1 MEQRP
6 NFLTKKGAIK
16 MKRKLLLFVAAM
28 MTALVLAACGSDD
41 TDTSTSS
48 EGGDGDQAS
57 GGVLKVGMEAGY
69 PPFNWTQQ
77 DDSNGAV
84 KIDSSSEYA
93 GGYDVEIAKKVA
105 EGLGKELVIVKMA
118 WDGLVPA
125 LQSGVVDAIIAG
137 MSPTEERKQS
147 IDFTEN
153 YYTSDFVIV
162 VKKGSPF
169 EKAKTLADFE
179 GAKITSQL
187 GTTNYN
193 VIEQIPNVKLQTA
206 MEDFSAMR
214 VAVQS
219 GVIDGYVAERPEAV
233 SATSA
238 NENFAYVE
246 LEEGF
251 KTDPA
256 DTAVAIGVRKGYDLT
271 EKMSEILKGISEE
284 ERMKLMDEAIANQ
297 PAQQ

>member
-1 MEQRP
+1 M
-6 NFLTKKGAIK
+6 KK
-16 MKRKLLLFVAAM
+16 KLLLFVAAM
-28 MTALVLAACGSDD
+28 MTALVLAACGADD
-41 TDTSTSS
+41 SNTSSSS
-48 EGGDGDQAS
+48 EGEDGEQAS

-84 KIDSSSEYA
+84 KIDGSAEYA

-137 MSPTEERKQS
+137 MSPTDKRKES

-162 VKKGSPF
+162 VKKGGAF
-169 EKAKTLADFE
+169 EDAKTLADFE

-193 VIEQIPNVKLQTA
+193 VIEQIPNVQLQTA

-233 SATSA
+233 SATAA

-246 LEEGF
+246 LEKGF

-271 EKMSEILKGISEE
+271 EKMSEIIKTISEE

-297 PAQQ
+297 PSQQ

>member
-1 MEQRP
+1 M
-6 NFLTKKGAIK
+6 KK
-16 MKRKLLLFVAAM
+16 KLLLFVAAM
-28 MTALVLAACGSDD
+28 MTALVLAACGTDDSDS
-41 TDTSTSS
+41 STSS
-48 EGGDGDQAS
+48 EGNDDQQAS
-57 GGVLKVGMEAGY
+57 SDVLKVGMEAGY

-77 DDSNGAV
+77 DNSNGAV
-84 KIDSSSEYA
+84 KINSSAEYA

-137 MSPTEERKQS
+137 MSPTEERKES

-187 GTTNYN
+187 GTTNYD
-193 VIEQIPNVKLQTA
+193 VIEQIPNVQLQTA

-233 SATSA
+233 SATAA

-251 KTDPA
+251 DTDPSQ
-256 DTAVAIGVRKGYDLT
+256 TAVAIGVRKDYDLT
-271 EKMSEILKGISEE
+271 EKMNEIIKTISEE

>member
-1 MEQRP
+1 M
-6 NFLTKKGAIK
+6 KK
-16 MKRKLLLFVAAM
+16 KLLLFVAAM
-28 MTALVLAACGSDD
+28 MTALVLAACGADD
-41 TDTSTSS
+41 SNTSSSS
-48 EGGDGDQAS
+48 EGEDGEQAS

-84 KIDSSSEYA
+84 KIDGSAEYA

-137 MSPTEERKQS
+137 MSPTDERKES

-162 VKKGSPF
+162 VKKGGAF
-169 EKAKTLADFE
+169 EDAKTLADFE

-193 VIEQIPNVKLQTA
+193 VIEQIPNVQLQTA

-233 SATSA
+233 SATAA

-246 LEEGF
+246 LEQGF

-256 DTAVAIGVRKGYDLT
+256 DTAVAIGVRKDYDLT
-271 EKMSEILKGISEE
+271 EKMSEIIKTISEE

-297 PAQQ
+297 PSQQ

>member
-1 MEQRP
+1 M
-6 NFLTKKGAIK
+6 KK
-16 MKRKLLLFVAAM
+16 KLLLFVAAM
-28 MTALVLAACGSDD
+28 MTALVLTACGADDSD
-41 TDTSTSS
+41 SSSSS
-48 EGGDGDQAS
+48 EGNDEQQAS
-57 GGVLKVGMEAGY
+57 SDVLKVGMEAGY

-84 KIDSSSEYA
+84 KIDGSAEYA

-137 MSPTEERKQS
+137 MSPTEERKES
-147 IDFTEN
+147 INFTEN

-187 GTTNYN
+187 GTSNYN
-193 VIEQIPNVKLQTA
+193 VIEQIPNVQLQTA

-233 SATSA
+233 SATAA

-246 LEEGF
+246 FEEGF
-251 KTDPA
+251 ETDPA
-256 DTAVAIGVRKGYDLT
+256 QTAVAIGVRKDYDLT
-271 EKMSEILKGISEE
+271 EKMSEIIKTISEE
-284 ERMKLMDEAIANQ
+284 ERVKLMDEAIANQ

>member
-1 MEQRP
+1 M
-6 NFLTKKGAIK
+6 KK
-16 MKRKLLLFVAAM
+16 KLLLFVAAM
-28 MTALVLAACGSDD
+28 MTALVLAACGADD
-41 TDTSTSS
+41 SNTSSSS
-48 EGGDGDQAS
+48 EGEDGEQAS

-84 KIDSSSEYA
+84 KIDGSAEYA

-137 MSPTEERKQS
+137 MSPTDKRKES

-153 YYTSDFVIV
+153 YYTSDFVVV
-162 VKKGSPF
+162 VKKGGAF
-169 EKAKTLADFE
+169 EDAKTLADFE

-193 VIEQIPNVKLQTA
+193 VIEQIPNVQLQTA

-233 SATSA
+233 SATAA

-246 LEEGF
+246 LEKGF

-256 DTAVAIGVRKGYDLT
+256 DTAVAIGVRKDYDLT
-271 EKMSEILKGISEE
+271 EKMSEIIKTISEE

-297 PAQQ
+297 PSQQ

>member
-297 PAQQ
+297 PVQQ

>member
-1 MEQRP
+1 M
-6 NFLTKKGAIK
+6 KK
-16 MKRKLLLFVAAM
+16 KLLLFVAAM

-41 TDTSTSS
+41 SNTSS
-48 EGGDGDQAS
+48 SSKGEDGEQAS

-77 DDSNGAV
+77 DDSKGAV
-84 KIDSSSEYA
+84 KIDGSAEYA

-137 MSPTEERKQS
+137 MSPTDKRKES

-162 VKKGSPF
+162 VKKGGAF
-169 EKAKTLADFE
+169 EDAKTLADFE

-193 VIEQIPNVKLQTA
+193 VIEQIPNVQLQTA

-233 SATSA
+233 SATAA

-246 LEEGF
+246 LEQGF

-256 DTAVAIGVRKGYDLT
+256 DTAVAIGVRKDYDLT
-271 EKMSEILKGISEE
+271 EKMSEIIKTISEE

-297 PAQQ
+297 PSQQ

>member
-1 MEQRP
+1 M
-6 NFLTKKGAIK
+6 KK
-16 MKRKLLLFVAAM
+16 KLLLFVAAM
-28 MTALVLAACGSDD
+28 MTALVLAACGADD
-41 TDTSTSS
+41 SNTSS
-48 EGGDGDQAS
+48 EGEDGEQAS

-84 KIDSSSEYA
+84 KIDGSAEYA

-137 MSPTEERKQS
+137 MSPTDERKES

-162 VKKGSPF
+162 VKKGGAF
-169 EKAKTLADFE
+169 EDAKTLADFE

-193 VIEQIPNVKLQTA
+193 VIEQIPNVQLQTA

-233 SATSA
+233 SATAA

-246 LEEGF
+246 LEKGF

-256 DTAVAIGVRKGYDLT
+256 DTAVAIGVRKDYDLT
-271 EKMSEILKGISEE
+271 EKMSEIIKTISEE

-297 PAQQ
+297 PSQQ

>member
-1 MEQRP
+1 M
-6 NFLTKKGAIK
+6 KKK
-16 MKRKLLLFVAAM
+16 FLLFVAAM

-48 EGGDGDQAS
+48 EGGDGEQATV
-57 GGVLKVGMEAGY
+57 GVLKVGMEAGY

-233 SATSA
+233 SATAA
-238 NENFAYVE
+238 NENFVYVE

-251 KTDPA
+251 ETDPA
-256 DTAVAIGVRKGYDLT
+256 DTAVAIGVRKDYDLT

-284 ERMKLMDEAIANQ
+284 ERMKLMDEAIAKQ

>member
-1 MEQRP
+1 M
-6 NFLTKKGAIK
+6 KK
-16 MKRKLLLFVAAM
+16 KLILFVAAM

-41 TDTSTSS
+41 ADTSSSS
-48 EGGDGDQAS
+48 EDGEAS
-57 GGVLKVGMEAGY
+57 GDVLKVGMEAGY

-84 KIDSSSEYA
+84 KIDGSSEYA

-137 MSPTEERKQS
+137 MSPTEERKES

-162 VKKGSPF
+162 VKKGSAF
-169 EKAKTLADFE
+169 ENAKTLADFE

-187 GTTNYN
+187 GTTNYE
-193 VIEQIPNVKLQTA
+193 VIKQIPNVQLQTA

-233 SATSA
+233 SATAA
-238 NENFAYVE
+238 NENFVYVE

-251 KTDPA
+251 ETDPA
-256 DTAVAIGVRKGYDLT
+256 QTAVAIGVRKGYDLT
-271 EKMSEILKGISEE
+271 EKMSEIIKGISEE
-284 ERMKLMDEAIANQ
+284 ERMKLMDDAIVNQ

>member
-1 MEQRP
+1 M
-6 NFLTKKGAIK
+6 KK
-16 MKRKLLLFVAAM
+16 KLLLFVAAM
-28 MTALVLAACGSDD
+28 MTALVLAACGADD
-41 TDTSTSS
+41 SNTSSSS
-48 EGGDGDQAS
+48 EGDDGEQAS

-84 KIDSSSEYA
+84 KIDGSAEYA

-137 MSPTEERKQS
+137 MSPTDKRKES

-162 VKKGSPF
+162 VKKGSAF
-169 EKAKTLADFE
+169 EDAKTLADFE

-193 VIEQIPNVKLQTA
+193 VIEQIPNVQLQTA

-233 SATSA
+233 SATAA

-246 LEEGF
+246 LEKGF

-256 DTAVAIGVRKGYDLT
+256 DTAVAIGVRKDYDLT
-271 EKMSEILKGISEE
+271 DKMSEIIKTISEE

-297 PAQQ
+297 PSQQ

>member
-1 MEQRP
+1 M
-6 NFLTKKGAIK
+6 KK
-16 MKRKLLLFVAAM
+16 KLLLFVAAM
-28 MTALVLAACGSDD
+28 MTALVLAACGADD
-41 TDTSTSS
+41 SNTSSSS
-48 EGGDGDQAS
+48 EGGDGEQVS

-77 DDSNGAV
+77 NDSNGAV
-84 KIDSSSEYA
+84 KIDGSAEYA

-137 MSPTEERKQS
+137 MSPTEERKES
-147 IDFTEN
+147 INFTEN
-153 YYTSDFVIV
+153 YYTSDFVVV

-187 GTTNYN
+187 GTTNYD

-233 SATSA
+233 SATAA

-246 LEEGF
+246 LEKGF
-251 KTDPA
+251 KTDPSQ
-256 DTAVAIGVRKGYDLT
+256 TAVAIGVRKDYDLT
-271 EKMSEILKGISEE
+271 EKMSEIIKTISEE

>member
-1 MEQRP
+1 M
-6 NFLTKKGAIK
+6 KK
-16 MKRKLLLFVAAM
+16 KLLLFVAAM
-28 MTALVLAACGSDD
+28 MTALVLAACGADDSDS
-41 TDTSTSS
+41 STSS
-48 EGGDGDQAS
+48 EGNDDQQAS

-84 KIDSSSEYA
+84 KIDGSAEYA

-137 MSPTEERKQS
+137 MSPTEERKES
-147 IDFTEN
+147 INFTEN

-187 GTTNYN
+187 GTTNYD

-233 SATSA
+233 SATAA

-256 DTAVAIGVRKGYDLT
+256 QTAVAIGVRKGYDLT
-271 EKMSEILKGISEE
+271 EKMSEIIQTISEE
-284 ERMKLMDEAIANQ
+284 ERMKLMDDAIVNQ

>member
-1 MEQRP
+1 M
-6 NFLTKKGAIK
+6 KK
-16 MKRKLLLFVAAM
+16 KLLLFVAAM

-41 TDTSTSS
+41 SNTSS
-48 EGGDGDQAS
+48 EGEDGEQAS

-84 KIDSSSEYA
+84 KIDGSAEYA

-137 MSPTEERKQS
+137 MSPTDKRKES

-162 VKKGSPF
+162 VKKGGAF
-169 EKAKTLADFE
+169 EDAKTLADFE

-193 VIEQIPNVKLQTA
+193 VIEQIPNVQLQTA

-233 SATSA
+233 SATAA

-246 LEEGF
+246 LEKGF

-256 DTAVAIGVRKGYDLT
+256 DTAVAIGVRKDYDLT
-271 EKMSEILKGISEE
+271 EKMSEIIKTISEE

-297 PAQQ
+297 PSQQ

>member
-1 MEQRP
+1 
-6 NFLTKKGAIK
+6 
-16 MKRKLLLFVAAM
+16 MKNKLLLFVAAM
-28 MTALVLAACGSDD
+28 MTALVLAACGADDSD
-41 TDTSTSS
+41 SSSSS
-48 EGGDGDQAS
+48 EGSDDQQAS
-57 GGVLKVGMEAGY
+57 SDVLKVGMEAGY

-84 KIDSSSEYA
+84 KIDGSAEYA

-137 MSPTEERKQS
+137 MSPTEERKES

-153 YYTSDFVIV
+153 YYTSDFVVV

-187 GTTNYN
+187 GTTNYD

-233 SATSA
+233 SATAA

-246 LEEGF
+246 LEQGF

-256 DTAVAIGVRKGYDLT
+256 DTAVAIGVRKDYDLT
-271 EKMSEILKGISEE
+271 EKMSEIIKTISEE

-297 PAQQ
+297 PSQQ

>member
-1 MEQRP
+1 M
-6 NFLTKKGAIK
+6 KK
-16 MKRKLLLFVAAM
+16 KLLLFVAAM
-28 MTALVLAACGSDD
+28 MTALVLAACGADD
-41 TDTSTSS
+41 SNTSSSS
-48 EGGDGDQAS
+48 EGEDGEQAS

-84 KIDSSSEYA
+84 KIDGSAEYA

-137 MSPTEERKQS
+137 MSPTDKRKES

-162 VKKGSPF
+162 VKKGGAF
-169 EKAKTLADFE
+169 EGAKTLADFE

-233 SATSA
+233 SATAA

-246 LEEGF
+246 LEQGF

-256 DTAVAIGVRKGYDLT
+256 DTAVAIGVRKDYDLT
-271 EKMSEILKGISEE
+271 EKMSEIIKTISEE

-297 PAQQ
+297 PSQQ

>member
-1 MEQRP
+1 M
-6 NFLTKKGAIK
+6 KK
-16 MKRKLLLFVAAM
+16 KLLLFVAAM
-28 MTALVLAACGSDD
+28 MTALVLAACGADD
-41 TDTSTSS
+41 SNTSS
-48 EGGDGDQAS
+48 EGEDGEQAS

-84 KIDSSSEYA
+84 KIDGSAEYA

-137 MSPTEERKQS
+137 MSPTDKRKES

-162 VKKGSPF
+162 VKKGGAF
-169 EKAKTLADFE
+169 EDAKTLADFE

-193 VIEQIPNVKLQTA
+193 VIEQIPNVQLQTA

-233 SATSA
+233 SATAA

-246 LEEGF
+246 LEKGF

-256 DTAVAIGVRKGYDLT
+256 DTAVAIGVRKDYDLT
-271 EKMSEILKGISEE
+271 EKMSEIIKTISEE

-297 PAQQ
+297 PSQQ

>member
-1 MEQRP
+1 
-6 NFLTKKGAIK
+6 

>member
-1 MEQRP
+1 M
-6 NFLTKKGAIK
+6 KK
-16 MKRKLLLFVAAM
+16 KLLLFVAAM

-41 TDTSTSS
+41 SNTSSSS
-48 EGGDGDQAS
+48 EGDDGEQAS

-77 DDSNGAV
+77 DDSNGAL
-84 KIDSSSEYA
+84 KIDGSAEYA

-137 MSPTEERKQS
+137 MSPTEERKES

-162 VKKGSPF
+162 VKKGSAF
-169 EKAKTLADFE
+169 ENAKTLADFE

-187 GTTNYN
+187 GTTNYD

-214 VAVQS
+214 VALQS

-233 SATSA
+233 SSTAA
-238 NENFAYVE
+238 NENFVYVE
-246 LEEGF
+246 LEKGF
-251 KTDPA
+251 KTEPA

-271 EKMSEILKGISEE
+271 EKMNEIIKGISEE

>member
-1 MEQRP
+1 M
-6 NFLTKKGAIK
+6 KK
-16 MKRKLLLFVAAM
+16 KLLLFVAAM
-28 MTALVLAACGSDD
+28 MTALVLAACGADD
-41 TDTSTSS
+41 SNTSSSS
-48 EGGDGDQAS
+48 EGGDGEQAS

-84 KIDSSSEYA
+84 KIDGSAEYA

-137 MSPTEERKQS
+137 MSPTEERKES

-187 GTTNYN
+187 GTTNYT
-193 VIEQIPNVKLQTA
+193 VIEQIPNVQLQTA

-233 SATSA
+233 SATAA

-251 KTDPA
+251 DTDPA
-256 DTAVAIGVRKGYDLT
+256 QTAVAIGVRKDYDLT
-271 EKMSEILKGISEE
+271 DKMSEIIQAISED
-284 ERMKLMDEAIANQ
+284 ERMKLMDEAIVNQ

>member
-1 MEQRP
+1 M
-6 NFLTKKGAIK
+6 KK
-16 MKRKLLLFVAAM
+16 KLLLFVAAM
-28 MTALVLAACGSDD
+28 MTALVLAACGADDSD
-41 TDTSTSS
+41 SSSSS
-48 EGGDGDQAS
+48 EGNDDQQAS
-57 GGVLKVGMEAGY
+57 SDVLKVGMEAGY

-84 KIDSSSEYA
+84 KIDGSAEYA

-137 MSPTEERKQS
+137 MSPTEERKES

-187 GTTNYN
+187 GTTNYD

-219 GVIDGYVAERPEAV
+219 GVIDGYVAERPEAI
-233 SATSA
+233 SATAA

-251 KTDPA
+251 ETDPA
-256 DTAVAIGVRKGYDLT
+256 DTAVAIGVRKDYDLT
-271 EKMSEILKGISEE
+271 EKMSEIIQAISEE
-284 ERMKLMDEAIANQ
+284 ERMKLMDEAIASQ

>member
-1 MEQRP
+1 M
-6 NFLTKKGAIK
+6 KK
-16 MKRKLLLFVAAM
+16 KLLLFVAAM
-28 MTALVLAACGSDD
+28 MTALVLAACGADD
-41 TDTSTSS
+41 SNTSSSS
-48 EGGDGDQAS
+48 EGEDGEQAS

-84 KIDSSSEYA
+84 KIDGSAEYA

-137 MSPTEERKQS
+137 MSPTDERKES

-162 VKKGSPF
+162 VKKGGAF
-169 EKAKTLADFE
+169 EDAKTLADFE

-193 VIEQIPNVKLQTA
+193 VIEQIPNVQLQTA

-233 SATSA
+233 SATAA

-246 LEEGF
+246 LEKGF

-256 DTAVAIGVRKGYDLT
+256 DTAVAIGVRKDYDLT
-271 EKMSEILKGISEE
+271 EKMSEIIKTISEE

-297 PAQQ
+297 PSQQ

>member
-1 MEQRP
+1 M
-6 NFLTKKGAIK
+6 KK
-16 MKRKLLLFVAAM
+16 KLLLFVAAM
-28 MTALVLAACGSDD
+28 MTALVLTACGADDSD
-41 TDTSTSS
+41 SSSSS
-48 EGGDGDQAS
+48 EGNDDQQAS
-57 GGVLKVGMEAGY
+57 SDVLKVGMEAGY

-84 KIDSSSEYA
+84 KIDGSAEYA

-137 MSPTEERKQS
+137 MSPTEERKES
-147 IDFTEN
+147 INFTEN

-187 GTTNYN
+187 GTSNYN
-193 VIEQIPNVKLQTA
+193 VIEQIPNVQLQTA

-233 SATSA
+233 SATAA

-246 LEEGF
+246 FEEGF
-251 KTDPA
+251 ETDPA
-256 DTAVAIGVRKGYDLT
+256 QTAVAIGVRKDYDLT
-271 EKMSEILKGISEE
+271 EKMSEIIKTISEE
-284 ERMKLMDEAIANQ
+284 ERVKLMDEAIANQ